1 MVIQQRALLRALS
14 DCCPS
19 RAGVAVSGAQPACD
33 AVPDSSPAHRRAAAK
48 PADRRPARRRAEL
61 APRAGDWRKNA
72 QPDRRLLGGSRT
84 HRRPRCPA
92 NPRCTGRRLN
102 QFACSGNSRSHRTSN
117 AVTLGVYSCSSPN
130 DELPQGARM
139 AALAP
144 SSQDRWL
151 DLNDVLREL
160 VTEGYLSQDDTE
172 TALTQR
178 RSAVN
183 IQLHPLEFLASQ
195 QFDDLKRPGKK
206 LDLETLTAWL
216 AKASGQPYMRIDPL
230 KINVAAVTPLMS
242 YAFAQRH
249 KILAVAVDRESVTI
263 ASAQPYVRSWEAD
276 LAHVLKLQIKRV
288 VANPT
293 DIQRMAMEFFRLA
306 KSVSGANASEQKMS
320 NMGNFEQLLKLGAS
334 DQEPDANDAHIVN
347 IVDWLFQYAF
357 QQRASD
363 IHIEPRREQGT
374 VRFRID
380 GVLHNVYQ
388 FPAQVIMAIVSRLK
402 SLGRMNVAEKRKP
415 QDGRVKTTTPE
426 NREVELR
433 LSTLPTAFGEKMVM
447 RIFDPEVL
455 LKDFDQLG
463 FSSDDLR
470 RWQEMTRQPNGIIL
484 VTGPTGSGK
493 TTTLYTTL
501 KKLATSEVNLCTI
514 EDPIEMVEPA
524 FNQMQVQHNID
535 LSFAAGVRALMRQ
548 DPDIIMIGEIRDLE
562 TAEMAIQAALT
573 GHLVLSTLHTND
585 APSAISRMLELGVP
599 HYLLKA
605 TILGV
610 MAQRLVRTL
619 CPHCKAPINLNE
631 TDWQT
636 LTRPWQAP
644 VPPGAHQA
652 VGCVECRDTG
662 YRGRA
667 GVYEIMVMSDN
678 IKALISADLDLTAMR
693 RQAFK
698 EGTRSLRL
706 SGAQK
711 VSAGL
716 TTLEEV
722 LRVTPQSEQR

>member
-1 MVIQQRALLRALS
+1 MSVLA
-14 DCCPS
+14 
-19 RAGVAVSGAQPACD
+19 
-33 AVPDSSPAHRRAAAK
+33 SS
-48 PADRRPARRRAEL
+48 
-61 APRAGDWRKNA
+61 
-72 QPDRRLLGGSRT
+72 T
-84 HRRPRCPA
+84 
-92 NPRCTGRRLN
+92 
-102 QFACSGNSRSHRTSN
+102 
-117 AVTLGVYSCSSPN
+117 
-130 DELPQGARM
+130 
-139 AALAP
+139 
-144 SSQDRWL
+144 QDRWL
-151 DLNDVLREL
+151 DLNELLRDL
-160 VTEGYLSQDDTE
+160 VTEGFIDQANAE
-172 TALTQR
+172 HAMTQR
-178 RSAVN
+178 RSAAN
-183 IQLHPLEFLASQ
+183 MQLHPLQFIAAQ
-195 QFDDLKRPGKK
+195 QLDDLKRPGRK
-206 LDLETLTAWL
+206 LDLETLTVWL
-216 AKASGQPYMRIDPL
+216 ANRAGQPYMRIDPL
-230 KINVAAVTPLMS
+230 KIDSASVTPLMS

-263 ASAQPYVRSWEAD
+263 ASAQPYVKAWEAD
-276 LAHVLKLQIKRV
+276 LTHVLKRSIKRV
-288 VANPT
+288 VANPA
-293 DIQRMAMEFFRLA
+293 DIQRVAVEFFRLA
-306 KSVSGANASEQKMS
+306 KSVSGANAVDQKM
-320 NMGNFEQLLKLGAS
+320 NNIGNFEQLLKLGSS

-380 GVLHNVYQ
+380 GVLHNIYQ
-388 FPAQVIMAIVSRLK
+388 FPPQVTMAVVSRLK

-415 QDGRVKTTTPE
+415 QDGRVKTTTPDGG
-426 NREVELR
+426 EVELR

-463 FSSDDLR
+463 FSNDDLR
-470 RWQEMTRQPNGIIL
+470 RWQDMTCQPNGIIL

-535 LSFAAGVRALMRQ
+535 LTFASGVRALMRQ

-585 APSAISRMLELGVP
+585 APSAISRLLELGVP

-619 CPHCKAPINLNE
+619 CPHCKAPIELNE
-631 TDWQT
+631 VDWQT

-644 VPPGAHQA
+644 VPAGAHRA
-652 VGCVECRDTG
+652 VGCIECRETG

-667 GVYEIMVMSDN
+667 GVYEIMLMSDGVRD
-678 IKALISADLDLTAMR
+678 LISADLDLTAMR

-698 EGTRSLRL
+698 EGMRSLRL

>member
-1 MVIQQRALLRALS
+1 MSV
-14 DCCPS
+14 
-19 RAGVAVSGAQPACD
+19 
-33 AVPDSSPAHRRAAAK
+33 
-48 PADRRPARRRAEL
+48 L
-61 APRAGDWRKNA
+61 A
-72 QPDRRLLGGSRT
+72 S
-84 HRRPRCPA
+84 
-92 NPRCTGRRLN
+92 
-102 QFACSGNSRSHRTSN
+102 
-117 AVTLGVYSCSSPN
+117 
-130 DELPQGARM
+130 
-139 AALAP
+139 

-151 DLNDVLREL
+151 DLNDLLRDL
-160 VTEGYLSQDDTE
+160 VAQGILDQNSAEQ
-172 TALTQR
+172 ALTLR
-178 RSAVN
+178 RSSAN
-183 IQLHPLEFLASQ
+183 SQLHPLEFLAAQ
-195 QFDDLKRPGKK
+195 QFDDLTRPGRR

-216 AKASGQPYMRIDPL
+216 ALQSGQPYMRIDPL
-230 KINVAAVTPLMS
+230 KINVASVTPLMS

-276 LAHVLKLQIKRV
+276 LTHVLKLPIKRV

-293 DIQRMAMEFFRLA
+293 DIQRLAVEFFRLA
-306 KSVSGANASEQKMS
+306 KSVSGASSNDQKMS

-388 FPAQVIMAIVSRLK
+388 FPAQVTMAIVSRLK

-415 QDGRVKTTTPE
+415 QDGRVKTTTPDGG
-426 NREVELR
+426 EVELR

-455 LKDFDQLG
+455 LKNFDQLG
-463 FSSDDLR
+463 FSNDDLR
-470 RWQEMTRQPNGIIL
+470 RWEGMTRQPNGIIL

-501 KKLATSEVNLCTI
+501 KNLATSEVNLCTI

-535 LSFAAGVRALMRQ
+535 LTFASGVRALMRQ

-619 CPHCKAPINLNE
+619 CSHCKAPVALDE
-631 TDWQT
+631 TDWQS

-644 VPPGAHQA
+644 VPAGAHQA

-667 GVYEIMVMSDN
+667 GVYEIMQLTDSL
-678 IKALISADLDLTAMR
+678 KTLINPDTDLQAIR

-698 EGTRSLRL
+698 EGMRSLRL

-711 VSAGL
+711 VAAGL
-716 TTLEEV
+716 TTIEEV

>member
-1 MVIQQRALLRALS
+1 MSV
-14 DCCPS
+14 
-19 RAGVAVSGAQPACD
+19 
-33 AVPDSSPAHRRAAAK
+33 
-48 PADRRPARRRAEL
+48 L
-61 APRAGDWRKNA
+61 A
-72 QPDRRLLGGSRT
+72 S
-84 HRRPRCPA
+84 
-92 NPRCTGRRLN
+92 
-102 QFACSGNSRSHRTSN
+102 
-117 AVTLGVYSCSSPN
+117 VT
-130 DELPQGARM
+130 
-139 AALAP
+139 
-144 SSQDRWL
+144 QDRPL
-151 DLNDVLREL
+151 DLNDLLRDL
-160 VTEGYLSQDDTE
+160 VAQGFTDQNCAEDAVKLRR
-172 TALTQR
+172 TAMNL
-178 RSAVN
+178 
-183 IQLHPLEFLASQ
+183 QLHPLEFLAAQ
-195 QFDDLKRPGKK
+195 QFDNLQRPGKK

-216 AKASGQPYMRIDPL
+216 AQQSGQPYMRIDPL

-249 KILAVAVDRESVTI
+249 KILAVAVDRDAVTI
-263 ASAQPYVRSWEAD
+263 ASAQPYVSAWEAD
-276 LAHVLKLQIKRV
+276 LAHVLKLPIKRV
-288 VANPT
+288 IANPV
-293 DIQRMAMEFFRLA
+293 DIQRLTVEFFRLA
-306 KSVSGANASEQKMS
+306 KSVSGANATDQRLS

-388 FPAQVIMAIVSRLK
+388 FPAQVTMAIVSRLK

-415 QDGRVKTTTPE
+415 QDGRVKTTTPDGG
-426 NREVELR
+426 EVELR

-455 LKDFDQLG
+455 LKNFDQLG

-470 RWQEMTRQPNGIIL
+470 RWQDMTQQPNGIIL

-524 FNQMQVQHNID
+524 FNQMQVQYNID
-535 LSFAAGVRALMRQ
+535 LTFASGVRALMRQ

-585 APSAISRMLELGVP
+585 APSAISRLLELGVP

-619 CPHCKAPINLNE
+619 CPHCKAPIELE
-631 TDWQT
+631 ESDWQT

-644 VPPGAHQA
+644 VPTGAHRA
-652 VGCVECRDTG
+652 VGCAECRDTG

-667 GVYEIMVMSDN
+667 GVYEIMLMSDN
-678 IKALISADLDLTAMR
+678 VKALITADLDLTAMR

-698 EGTRSLRL
+698 EGMRSLRL

-711 VSAGL
+711 VSSGL

-722 LRVTPQSEQR
+722 LRVTPQSEQK